1 MLEPGTKAPDF
12 ILPDQAGARIRLAA
26 YHGKPVVLF
35 FYPRDNSRGCTKE
48 ACAFRDDYSEFRS
61 LGAALLGVSRDD
73 SESHARFRKAHDLPF
88 PLLSDQDGEVASKFG
103 VPKFLGMVPG
113 RTTFVIDSG
122 GIIRMAYS
130 NMFNAASHS
139 ARALEYVRRLTA
151 GDAGQAAESMGA

>member
-61 LGAALLGVSRDD
+61 LGAAILGVSRDD
-73 SESHARFRKAHDLPF
+73 SESHAEFRKSHDLPF
-88 PLLSDQDGEVASKFG
+88 PLLSDTAGEVARKFG

-113 RTTFVIDSG
+113 RTTFVIGAG

-139 ARALEYVRRLTA
+139 ARALDCVRSLADSRVER
-151 GDAGQAAESMGA
+151 AAESIGA

>member
-48 ACAFRDDYSEFRS
+48 ACTFRDDYSEFRG
-61 LGAALLGVSRDD
+61 LGAALLGISRDS
-73 SESHARFRKAHDLPF
+73 SESHAEFRKSHDLPF
-88 PLLSDQDGEVASKFG
+88 PLLSDERGEVASKFG
-103 VPKFLGMVPG
+103 VPKFLGVVPG
-113 RTTFVIDSG
+113 RATFVIDAG

-139 ARALEYVRRLTA
+139 ARALEYVHRLAKGGAATA
-151 GDAGQAAESMGA
+151 EPIGA